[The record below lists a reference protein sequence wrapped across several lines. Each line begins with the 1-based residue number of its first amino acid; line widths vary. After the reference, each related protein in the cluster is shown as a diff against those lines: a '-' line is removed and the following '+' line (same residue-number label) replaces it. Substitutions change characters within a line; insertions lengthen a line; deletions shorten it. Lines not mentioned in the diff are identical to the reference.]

1 MIKKIINI
9 ICCAMLCIT
18 CASAHPGH
26 TDAAGGHW
34 DNSTGEYHYHHGY
47 PAHQH
52 ENGVCPYEQPE
63 AQELETD
70 DEYEYD
76 YGPEAETDFDSKREA
91 WANGYASAIE
101 YSSDSTYSS
110 SAYSQGYDEGYD
122 EGYEQGLAE
131 GRESGSD
138 EGRQDGY
145 DEGYRDG
152 YAASDSAPD
161 NDIIDRSEIHTSGE
175 SQPIN
180 GKIETKKKFTLPEW
194 KIGETDAVV
203 FPFVCL
209 IAGISIFAFIVAVI
223 KGK

>member
-1 MIKKIINI
+1 MKKNI
-9 ICCAMLCIT
+9 IAALCLALLLIP
-18 CASAHPGH
+18 AAGAHSGR
-26 TDAAGGHW
+26 TDANGGHW
-34 DNSTGEYHYHHGY
+34 DSSTGEYHYHHGY

-70 DEYEYD
+70 DEYEYEYD

-110 SAYSQGYDEGYD
+110 SAYSEGYD

-203 FPFVCL
+203 FPLVCV
-209 IAGISIFAFIVAVI
+209 IAGISIIALIIAII

>member
-1 MIKKIINI
+1 
-9 ICCAMLCIT
+9 MLCII

-34 DNSTGEYHYHHGY
+34 DSSTGEYHYHHGY

-52 ENGVCPYEQPE
+52 ENGICPYEQPE
-63 AQELETD
+63 VQELETD

-122 EGYEQGLAE
+122 EATSKASPKAGKAD
-131 GRESGSD
+131 RTKAA
-138 EGRQDGY
+138 RMVMM
-145 DEGYRDG
+145 RDT
-152 YAASDSAPD
+152 ATATPRVIPHLITTSSTEA
-161 NDIIDRSEIHTSGE
+161 RSTRPANRSRSTEKSKQRRN
-175 SQPIN
+175 SPCRN
-180 GKIETKKKFTLPEW
+180 GK
-194 KIGETDAVV
+194 
-203 FPFVCL
+203 
-209 IAGISIFAFIVAVI
+209 
-223 KGK
+223 